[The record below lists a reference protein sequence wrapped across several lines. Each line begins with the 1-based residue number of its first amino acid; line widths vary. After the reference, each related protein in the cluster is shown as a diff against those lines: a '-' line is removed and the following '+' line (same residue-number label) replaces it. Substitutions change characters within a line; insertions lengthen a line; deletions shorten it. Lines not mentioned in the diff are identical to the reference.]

1 MAGEAITNNFVLNTA
16 TVMIGA
22 QTDFFNL
29 NPAAH
34 SIGLVKNFK
43 ITATPQYTT
52 LTQGVKNTIVDSQL
66 TNNELKATM
75 EVYEYSGKNLKYALG
90 LDGSTLTTTGATFN
104 PTAGLSATDT
114 TLTIAT
120 DVTTTFVTGG
130 GDWVEIQENDN
141 VHLVK
146 TASTAYSSPNTT
158 LTFTGYA
165 VPTGVSFTTA
175 AKIRKVAVIPV
186 GSKVNQPY
194 LSAKIV
200 SGDLQDGAPIV
211 LAIPKMRIT
220 RGFDIDFKTDAY
232 SNMPF
237 EFTPYDLTSSDTTVW
252 NKFPTNDSV
261 QVLRPVA

>member
-66 TNNELKATM
+66 TNNEIKATM
-75 EVYEYSGKNLKYALG
+75 EVYEYSAKNLKYALG
-90 LDGSTLTTTGATFN
+90 LDGTTLTTTGATSALKTSI
-104 PTAGLSATDT
+104 TAAATAA
-114 TLTIAT
+114 LIVG
-120 DVTTTFVTGG
+120 DVSTTFGV
-130 GDWVEIQENDN
+130 GDWIEIQENDN
-141 VHLVK
+141 VHLAKLSAV
-146 TASTAYSSPNTT
+146 AYSSPDTT

-165 VPTGVSFTTA
+165 IPTGVTFTSA

-186 GSKVNQPY
+186 GSKTNQPY
-194 LSAKIV
+194 LSAKVV
-200 SGDLQDGAPIV
+200 SGDLQDNAPIV
-211 LAIPKMRIT
+211 LAIPKLRIT